1 MSRKL
6 LFIFL
11 LLHAVALSGAE
22 LVAAAAPTYSRIN
35 PSPDGIGKVYMGR
48 EIAQVMT
55 YHGADWLE
63 RAERVKE
70 ERPDLVL
77 RALELKEG
85 MVVADIGAGT
95 GYYARRIA
103 QRVGRSGSVLA
114 VDIQPE
120 MLKLLER
127 EMAKHGVQNVKPVLA
142 TATALRLQPASLDLA
157 VMVDVYHELEHP
169 HEVLSE
175 IVQAL
180 KPQGQLVFVEFRA
193 DDPRVPIKRLHTMS
207 EQQVRKEAALHPLEW
222 VKTVSDLPWQH
233 AIVFRKR

>member
-6 LFIFL
+6 LFVLL
-11 LLHAVALSGAE
+11 LLHAVAWGGTDAL
-22 LVAAAAPTYSRIN
+22 AAAAPLYSRAT
-35 PSPDGIGKVYMGR
+35 PSPDGIGKVYLGR

-103 QRVGRSGSVLA
+103 ERVGKSGSVLA

-120 MLKLLER
+120 MLTLLER
-127 EMAKHGVQNVKPVLA
+127 EMAKHGVRNVKPVLA
-142 TATALRLQPASLDLA
+142 TTTALRLQPASLDLA

-169 HEVLSE
+169 YEVLAD

-180 KPQGQLVFVEFRA
+180 KPQGRLVFVEFRA
-193 DDPRVPIKRLHTMS
+193 DDPRVPIKPLHTMS
-207 EQQVRKEAALHPLEW
+207 EQQVRKEAAIHPLEW
-222 VKTVSDLPWQH
+222 VKTISDLPWQH
-233 AIVFRKR
+233 AVVFRKK

>member
-6 LFIFL
+6 LFVL
-11 LLHAVALSGAE
+11 LFIHAIGFAG
-22 LVAAAAPTYSRIN
+22 AAAAPTYSRIT
-35 PSPDGIGKVYMGR
+35 PSADGIGKVYLGR

-55 YHGADWLE
+55 YHGAEWLE

-95 GYYARRIA
+95 GYYTRRIA
-103 QRVGRSGSVLA
+103 ERVGKSGTVLA

-120 MLKLLER
+120 MLKLLQR

-142 TATALRLQPASLDLA
+142 TPTSLRLQPASLDLA
-157 VMVDVYHELEHP
+157 VMVDVYHELEYP
-169 HEVLSE
+169 HEVLAE

-180 KPQGQLVFVEFRA
+180 KPEGRLVFVEFRA
-193 DDPRVPIKRLHTMS
+193 DDPRVPIKALHTMS
-207 EQQVRKEAALHPLEW
+207 EQQVRKEAATHPLEW
-222 VKTVSDLPWQH
+222 VKTVSELPWQH